1 MTLCSSLKDTTR
13 LLRGLFSLLRHRD
26 AARGNTTTNNNTNDD
41 DALSNDDD
49 ARRRSAVAARV
60 FERERERESALLNV
74 CR

>member
-26 AARGNTTTNNNTNDD
+26 ARGNTTTNNNTNDD

-60 FERERERESALLNV
+60 FERERERERVLF
-74 CR
+74 

>member
-1 MTLCSSLKDTTR
+1 MTLCSSLKDTT

-26 AARGNTTTNNNTNDD
+26 ARGNTTTNTNDD